1 MPGPIRGR
9 RLHGYDGRPTRLALG
24 CLLQLRDLGG
34 FSIDG
39 ARTELVDLRTRLR
52 HVLWIGGGT
61 GAGKSSVAIALAERY
76 GLERYNYDWH
86 DSRDHAERTRADRH
100 PHNATFLAMTLDE
113 RWLRHVPREMAD
125 EAIDI
130 FGERFEM
137 VIEDLLA
144 MPEHT
149 PVIADGFGLL
159 PELVHPILESPR
171 QAIFL
176 LPTPELRV
184 VALERRGWGS
194 VEGTSDP
201 VRARE
206 NRLARDALL
215 TDHIRGSA
223 AALGLVA
230 GEVDGSRSL
239 ADIAS
244 AVARHFAPRMP

>member
-1 MPGPIRGR
+1 
-9 RLHGYDGRPTRLALG
+9 
-24 CLLQLRDLGG
+24 
-34 FSIDG
+34 
-39 ARTELVDLRTRLR
+39 VDLRARLR

-61 GAGKSSVAIALAERY
+61 GAGKSAVAIALAERY

-100 PHNATFLAMTLDE
+100 PHNATFLAMTHDE

-159 PELVHPILESPR
+159 PELVHPVLESPR

-176 LPTPELRV
+176 LPTPEFRV
-184 VALERRGWGS
+184 LALERRGWGS
-194 VEGTSDP
+194 VEGTTDP
-201 VRARE
+201 GRARE
-206 NRLARDALL
+206 NPLARDALL
-215 TDHIRGSA
+215 TDRIRERA
-223 AALGLVA
+223 AALGLTA
-230 GEVDGSRSL
+230 ADIDGSRSL
-239 ADIAS
+239 SD
-244 AVARHFAPRMP
+244 VATTVERQFAPRLP